1 MVTSARSQ
9 ASTTDTN
16 GVIISGCVPARGGPA
31 GGTEAAS
38 SAKYLRTV
46 RQSQPPLA
54 ANLDERGARLMQ
66 GAETTNV
73 HPGLR
78 IQDHER
84 GTLRSVCL
92 AVDSRRV
99 TLTRAEEGSTRRD
112 RPTHQVVRRTTYEV
126 VRGHHGFLRRCR
138 GPCHPTSTKRSCG

>member
-1 MVTSARSQ
+1 
-9 ASTTDTN
+9 
-16 GVIISGCVPARGGPA
+16 
-31 GGTEAAS
+31 
-38 SAKYLRTV
+38 
-46 RQSQPPLA
+46 
-54 ANLDERGARLMQ
+54 MQ

-78 IQDHER
+78 IQDHEQ

-126 VRGHHGFLRRCR
+126 VRGQDHAAAAAGPFCAVEQQRLFGASLSDRSPGA
-138 GPCHPTSTKRSCG
+138 GPCRSGPGSGLV

>member
-1 MVTSARSQ
+1 
-9 ASTTDTN
+9 
-16 GVIISGCVPARGGPA
+16 
-31 GGTEAAS
+31 
-38 SAKYLRTV
+38 
-46 RQSQPPLA
+46 
-54 ANLDERGARLMQ
+54 MQ

-78 IQDHER
+78 IQDHEQ

-126 VRGHHGFLRRCR
+126 VRGHLVQASVDLDHPADHRRVD
-138 GPCHPTSTKRSCG
+138 GVVVAGNTDVVVPAQPHPTAMPESRRD